1 MQERMVRYT
10 SEELETMRHLSLSNW
25 EKLKNMKD
33 EDIDFSDIPELDEEW
48 FKTAIR
54 PGLEKR
60 QQKLATDNKDAIFIT
75 LKPKTVEK
83 IKSHKSWKS
92 MLTREI
98 EKLVAN
104 GVF

>member
-1 MQERMVRYT
+1 MQERIVRYT
-10 SEELETMRHLSLSNW
+10 SEELDMLPDLTDWDRVR
-25 EKLKNMKD
+25 NMKD

-48 FKTAIR
+48 FKTARR
-54 PGLEKR
+54 PGLEKG
-60 QQKLATDNKDAIFIT
+60 QQEQKLVTDNKDAIFIT
-75 LKPKTVEK
+75 LKPTTVEK